1 MNKTTT
7 VIRFAATLLALAALA
22 ATSGCDTSPY
32 CVGGNCGVPTG
43 DGSGGDDVGGDSIE
57 GGTDVEDGRT
67 DVETGEGG
75 ADADTEGGADADVTD
90 GACDA
95 DTMTDPNNC
104 GSCGHRCDLPNAYN
118 DCVDGACHI
127 RACLTNWWNGDEDE
141 SSGCEYYCIPRV
153 VPGNCDESCVPDPT
167 IIDGECDTICNRL
180 DDDCNGANG
189 DPNPGVDDC
198 IDLEHDPSNCGSC
211 GLRCLYPNGV
221 GACEPNPGTP
231 GHGRCV
237 LGACDDGYWDLD
249 DSDANG
255 CEYEC
260 GPTDGSPP
268 PAESCNRIDDDCDGL
283 TDDGLPTGL
292 PTDPLCGPSDGTC
305 VQGHES
311 CIGGLIECVG
321 GTPPAPELC
330 DDLDNDCDTT
340 TDEDP
345 TDVGT
350 ECGTRT
356 GWCEPGTWICNPGG
370 GRECDGDIEAR
381 AETCNGI
388 DDDCDGIVDNHLTD
402 TFDCTNPAV
411 CIEGTPLCDS
421 GVWVCDGE
429 VPGSLETCNGIDDDC
444 DTIVDNGY
452 NLATDVLNCGSC
464 GNACNLPFAAETC
477 TGGTC
482 RVASCEVDHWDING
496 AASDGCEYACVRVAT
511 NYDTCNGRD
520 DDCDTLTDA
529 ADAVDF
535 AATRPTVGAPHYFC
549 NTVGACAGATV
560 TCGVLGG
567 VTQWMCS
574 YPAAVRTD
582 STGTI
587 LPETLCDGV
596 DEDCDGSTD
605 DNWPGVAHSTA
616 DLADACSAGLG
627 ICLRTGTYICSG
639 GGTTQ
644 SCSVTAGTAGTE
656 TCNGLDDNCDGST
669 DNFAENYFITGA
681 SPAAVQVSGQQ
692 DNDGDT
698 LYDDTAR
705 NFYVMRW
712 EASRPDATGASAGAQ
727 STLKPCSINGVLPW
741 TNVSWTT
748 ANAAC
753 CRLNSDGI
761 CHGTPGATGSR
772 WALCPEFDWDM
783 ACARYSGGYYL
794 YPYGNTYTAATCNG
808 NDYDTGG
815 AAGDQDDI
823 LATQTMASCRNPAP
837 GFPPSSSW
845 IWDMSGNVKEWT
857 ATSRTSGGTTYYV
870 IRGGAS
876 NNSSLGL
883 TCKFNFTVG
892 AAAFLFQNLGF
903 RCCYFP

>member
-1 MNKTTT
+1 MRKTTT
-7 VIRFAATLLALAALA
+7 HIRLLATLASLAALA
-22 ATSGCDTSPY
+22 AASGCDTSPY
-32 CVGGNCGVPTG
+32 CVGGNCGLPTG
-43 DGSGGDDVGGDSIE
+43 DGTGGDDGGGDSIE
-57 GGTDVEDGRT
+57 GGTDIEDGRT
-67 DVETGEGG
+67 ETDTDVEGG
-75 ADADTEGGADADVTD
+75 GDADTDGGGDGDGTDAS
-90 GACDA
+90 CDA
-95 DTMTDPNNC
+95 DTSSDPNNC
-104 GSCGHRCDLPNAYN
+104 GSCGNRCTLPFAYN
-118 DCVDGACHI
+118 GCVDGVCVVDRCVFDHYDFVVDDPADPE
-127 RACLTNWWNGDEDE
+127 TM
-141 SSGCEYYCIPRV
+141 GCETFCHPSITT
-153 VPGNCDESCVPDPT
+153 GACTGCVSPT
-167 IIDGECDTICNRL
+167 SGGECDTSCNHI
-180 DDDCNGANG
+180 DDDCNGTA
-189 DPNPGVDDC
+189 DDC
-198 IDLEHDPSNCGSC
+198 VDITSDPDDCGVC
-211 GLRCLYPNGV
+211 GRRCRYPNAT
-221 GACEPNPGTP
+221 GACVDSE
-231 GHGRCV
+231 CV
-237 LGACDDGYWDLD
+237 LAACEDGYWDLD
-249 DSDANG
+249 GNPDNG

-268 PAESCNRIDDDCDGL
+268 PAESCNNLDDDCDGL
-283 TDDGLPTGL
+283 TDDGLPTGV
-292 PTDPLCGPSDGTC
+292 LCGPSDGTC
-305 VQGHES
+305 VQGTET
-311 CIGGLIECVG
+311 CVDGAVECVG

-388 DDDCDGIVDNHLTD
+388 DDDCDGIVDNSLTD
-402 TFDCTNPAV
+402 TFDCTDPTV

-429 VPGSLETCNGIDDDC
+429 VPGSLEVCNGVDDDC
-444 DTIVDNGY
+444 DTTIDNGY
-452 NLATDVLNCGSC
+452 DLANDVLNCGTC
-464 GNACNLPFAAETC
+464 GFVCNLPGAVETC
-477 TGGTC
+477 SGGTC
-482 RVASCEVDHWDING
+482 GIAACEADNWDING
-496 AASDGCEYACVRVAT
+496 NPADGCEYACVRVAT
-511 NYDTCNGRD
+511 DYDTCNARD

-529 ADAVDF
+529 ADAANF
-535 AATRPTVGAPHYFC
+535 AASRPTVGAPHYFC
-549 NTVGACAGATV
+549 NTVGACGGATV
-560 TCGVLGG
+560 ACGVLGG

-587 LPETLCDGV
+587 LPETLCDGA
-596 DEDCDGSTD
+596 DEDCDGTTD
-605 DNWPGVAHSTA
+605 ENWPGVAHSTA

-627 ICLRTGTYICSG
+627 ICLRTGTYVCSG
-639 GGTTQ
+639 GGTAQ
-644 SCSVTAGTAGTE
+644 SCSVTAGTVGTE
-656 TCNGLDDNCDGST
+656 TCNGLDDNCDGTT

-698 LYDDTAR
+698 VYDDTAR

-712 EASRPDATGASAGAQ
+712 EASRPDATAASAGSV
-727 STLKPCSINGVLPW
+727 STFKPCSVNGVQPW
-741 TNVSWTT
+741 TNVTWTS
-748 ANAAC
+748 ARDAC
-753 CRLNSDGI
+753 CRLNSDGV

-772 WALCPEFDWDM
+772 WTLCPEFDWDM
-783 ACARYSGGYYL
+783 ACARYSTGYYL
-794 YPYGNTYTAATCNG
+794 YPYGAAYAAATCNG
-808 NDYDTGG
+808 NDYDTSG

-823 LATQTMASCRNPAP
+823 LASQTMASCRNPAP
-837 GFPPSSSW
+837 GFPPSTSW

-892 AAAFLFQNLGF
+892 AAGFLFPNLGF